1 MVAGYGLNDVS
12 RLAED
17 AWIVRNR
24 PKILVTIE
32 NAGAILALVDEH
44 GSFLGYLRLLDYLDY
59 SSRISLLTREFA
71 GLGRTSAFVSRY
83 CVNEETSA
91 GQDRRTTSQF
101 ISPRV
106 TIL

>member
-1 MVAGYGLNDVS
+1 MYGLNDVS

-17 AWIVRNR
+17 AWIIRNR

-44 GSFLGYLRLLDYLDY
+44 GSFLGYLLLLDYLDY
-59 SSRISLLTREFA
+59 SSRVSLLTREFA
-71 GLGRTSAFVSRY
+71 GLGRTSEFVSLY
-83 CVNEETSA
+83 HVNEEPPA
-91 GQDRRTTSQF
+91 WQDRQSTSQF
-101 ISPRV
+101 TSPRV

>member
-1 MVAGYGLNDVS
+1 VS

-17 AWIVRNR
+17 AWIIRNR

-44 GSFLGYLRLLDYLDY
+44 GSFLGYLLLLDYLDY
-59 SSRISLLTREFA
+59 SSRVSLLTREFA
-71 GLGRTSAFVSRY
+71 GLRWTSAFVSRY
-83 CVNEETSA
+83 CVNEETAAWQERQS
-91 GQDRRTTSQF
+91 TSQF
-101 ISPRV
+101 TSPKA

>member
-1 MVAGYGLNDVS
+1 MAAYGLNDVS

-24 PKILVTIE
+24 SKILVTIE

-83 CVNEETSA
+83 CVNEETSVW
-91 GQDRRTTSQF
+91 QDRQSASQF
-101 ISPRV
+101 TSPKV
-106 TIL
+106 TNL

>member
-1 MVAGYGLNDVS
+1 VS

-24 PKILVTIE
+24 SKILVTIE
-32 NAGAILALVDEH
+32 NAGAILALVGEH
-44 GSFLGYLRLLDYLDY
+44 GSFLGYLRLLTCLDY
-59 SSRISLLTREFA
+59 CSRVRLLTREFA

-83 CVNEETSA
+83 CVNEETPA
-91 GQDRRTTSQF
+91 WQDRQSTSQF
-101 ISPRV
+101 TSARV

>member
-1 MVAGYGLNDVS
+1 M
-12 RLAED
+12 
-17 AWIVRNR
+17 
-24 PKILVTIE
+24 TIE

-44 GSFLGYLRLLDYLDY
+44 GSFLGYLWLLTYLDC
-59 SSRISLLTREFA
+59 SSGVRLLTREFA
-71 GLGRTSAFVSRY
+71 GLGWTSTFVSRY